1 MKHVILGSGAA
12 GLRAASTIR
21 QHCPQDEITVV
32 TKDDVVHSRCMLHF
46 YISHERDEKGL
57 SFVEPD
63 FFARNRV
70 NLVQDEVAAIDTTN
84 KLVRL
89 AKCPILS
96 YDRLLIATGANSI
109 IPPVGG
115 LKTAANVYGLRHL
128 ADARHIDALAQK
140 AEKIVIIGSGLIGLD
155 AAYALLHR
163 GKQVVVVEMLDHLLP
178 MNLDVKAAG
187 AYQAKFEAAGC
198 VFRLVSRVCDTVCGA
213 DNNIKA
219 LVLANGEKLPCDM
232 VIVAAGVR
240 PAVEFLAGS
249 GISHVCAVN
258 VDDRL
263 RADATDVYAAGD
275 VNGLAAIWP
284 NAVRQGEVAALNMCG
299 IDTVYTDT
307 FAHKNTIN
315 FFGLPTLSL
324 GVTEPGEG
332 DTVLIKECR
341 SCYKKIILRNGC
353 VAGIILQGNIN
364 NSGFWQ
370 HLIKNKVRLEEPED
384 VLWRLSFADFYS
396 IDSQACFQWA
406 DSA

>member
-12 GLRAASTIR
+12 GLRAAATIR
-21 QHCPQDEITVV
+21 KHRPQDEITVI

-46 YISHERDEKGL
+46 YISHERDEKSL
-57 SFVEPD
+57 NFVDAD

-70 NLVQDEVAAIDTTN
+70 NLVHDEAIGIDTAN
-84 KLVRL
+84 KTVVLHERPAV
-89 AKCPILS
+89 S

-109 IPPVGG
+109 ILPVGS
-115 LKTAANVYGLRHL
+115 LRTAANVYGLRHL

-140 AEKIVIIGSGLIGLD
+140 AAKIVIIGSGLIGLD

-178 MNLDVKAAG
+178 MNLDTKAAG
-187 AYQAKFEAAGC
+187 AYQAKFEDAGC
-198 VFRLVSRVCDTVCGA
+198 VFRLISRVSDTVCDA
-213 DNNIKA
+213 NNNIKA

-240 PAVEFLAGS
+240 PAVEFLADS
-249 GISHVCAVN
+249 GIAHVCAVN

-263 RADATDVYAAGD
+263 RASVADVYAAGD

-284 NAVRQGEVAALNMCG
+284 NAARQGEVAALNMCG
-299 IDTVYTDT
+299 IDTAYTDT
-307 FAHKNTIN
+307 FAHKNTIS
-315 FFGLPTLSL
+315 FFGLPTLAL
-324 GVTEPGEG
+324 GVTEPVEG
-332 DTVLIKECR
+332 DRILVKECR
-341 SCYKKIILRNGC
+341 SCYKKIILRDGC
-353 VAGIILQGNIN
+353 VAGIILQGDIN

-370 HLIKNKVRLEEPED
+370 YLIKNKIPLEKQED
-384 VLWRLSFADFYS
+384 ALWRLSFADFYH
-396 IDSQACFQWA
+396 IDEQACFQWA

>member
-1 MKHVILGSGAA
+1 MKHIILGSGAA
-12 GLRAASTIR
+12 GLRAAATIR
-21 QHCPQDEITVV
+21 QHCPQDEITVI
-32 TKDDVVHSRCMLHF
+32 TKDDVMHSRCMLHF
-46 YISHERDEKGL
+46 YISRERDEAGL
-57 SFVEPD
+57 NFVAPD
-63 FFARNRV
+63 FFTRNHI
-70 NLVQDEVAAIDTTN
+70 NLVHATAVGIDTTYKTV
-84 KLVRL
+84 KLQEQP
-89 AKCPILS
+89 AES

-109 IPPVGG
+109 IPPVGA

-140 AEKIVIIGSGLIGLD
+140 AEKIAIIGSGLIGLD

-163 GKQVVVVEMLDHLLP
+163 GKQVVVVEMLNHLLP
-178 MNLDVKAAG
+178 MNLDAKAAG
-187 AYQAKFEAAGC
+187 AYQTKFEAAGC
-198 VFRLVSRVCDTVCGA
+198 VFRLISRVSDTVCDA

-219 LVLANGEKLPCDM
+219 LVLANGDKLPCDM

-240 PAVEFLAGS
+240 PAVEFLADS
-249 GISHVCAVN
+249 GITHVCAVN

-263 RADATDVYAAGD
+263 QSSVTDVYAAGD

-299 IDTVYTDT
+299 IDTIYTDT

-324 GVTEPGEG
+324 GITEPAEG
-332 DTVLIKECR
+332 DQVLVKECR
-341 SCYKKIILRNGC
+341 SCYKKIILRDGC
-353 VAGIILQGNIN
+353 VAGILLQGDIN

-370 HLIKNKVRLEEPED
+370 YLVKNKVQLEKPED
-384 VLWRLSFADFYS
+384 ALWRLSFADFYH
-396 IDSQACFQWA
+396 IDEQACFQWA